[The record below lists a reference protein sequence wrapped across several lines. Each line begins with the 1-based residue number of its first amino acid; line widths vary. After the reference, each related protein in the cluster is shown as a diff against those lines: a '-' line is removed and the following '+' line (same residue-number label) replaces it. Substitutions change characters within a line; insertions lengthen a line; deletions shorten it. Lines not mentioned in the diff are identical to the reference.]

1 MSKDYVQLKMLGIK
15 TVVHLTP
22 QKFDSLEEAG
32 FNCVHYEIKTFT
44 KELALLDL

>member
-1 MSKDYVQLKMLGIK
+1 MSKDYAQLKMLGIK

-32 FNCVHYEIKTFT
+32 FHSVHYEIKTFT